1 MPYEDLDLYLMLA
14 LLGVAFPGVPRS
26 SATPDGHGQ
35 RLAVDG
41 IPEYLTGLSA
51 FPSVTE
57 DWTLKDQKECGAGH
71 RGAAKEECL
80 AAVQKAAHKR
90 GYSGTESISLKVSD
104 RALVPPGCSYS
115 INSKSALFNEHTGS
129 WQKSGNYRTVCLAT
143 SRPHRVILLSRGRGG
158 STVLATTLAAFGN
171 SDPEKLH
178 HELFG
183 SNEKEMVK
191 LQNPTETMQDWFR
204 EMEQEQPLA
213 GVIGFKWKP
222 YVMGTST
229 YGSAWDWVAEHN
241 VSVVW
246 MTRNILDVLISNH
259 KHCGDD
265 KHCEDD
271 KRMTAHCHSGDEE
284 CIAEHRDVKVTLDA
298 STLLAELEHS
308 EEKYETNLSRS
319 MNAKGVNFIK
329 VMFEHLFVGDE
340 DYSEGETTNR
350 TSLFVRSQLDST
362 AFDANAWRPDPLA
375 AWNRIF
381 SFVGLEPVDAYSK
394 VQRVATLEYER
405 TDAST
410 NCDSIENLEHVQ
422 KALAGTKYEGLL
434 GC

>member
-213 GVIGFKWKP
+213 GVVGFKWKP

>member
-14 LLGVAFPGVPRS
+14 LLGVPFPGVPRS

-204 EMEQEQPLA
+204 EMEQEQPMA

>member
-1 MPYEDLDLYLMLA
+1 MLA
-14 LLGVAFPGVPRS
+14 LLGVPFPGVPRS

-204 EMEQEQPLA
+204 EMEQEQPMA

-241 VSVVW
+241 VSLVW

-271 KRMTAHCHSGDEE
+271 KLLTAHCHSGDEE

-319 MNAKGVNFIK
+319 INAKGVNFIK

>member
-1 MPYEDLDLYLMLA
+1 MLA

-204 EMEQEQPLA
+204 EMEQEQPMA

-362 AFDANAWRPDPLA
+362 AFDASAWRPDPLA

>member
-1 MPYEDLDLYLMLA
+1 MLA
-14 LLGVAFPGVPRS
+14 LLGVTVPGVQRS
-26 SATPDGHGQ
+26 SATPVGHGQ
-35 RLAVDG
+35 ALAADG
-41 IPEYLTGLSA
+41 IPQYLSGLSA
-51 FPSVTE
+51 FQSVTE
-57 DWTLKDQKECGAGH
+57 DWTLEDRKECGAGH

-80 AAVQKAAHKR
+80 AAVKKAAHKR
-90 GYSGTESISLKVSD
+90 GYGGAETISLKVAD

-115 INSKSALFNEHTGS
+115 INSKTALFNENPGG
-129 WQKSGNYRTVCLAT
+129 WQKSGNFRVACLAT
-143 SRPHRVILLSRGRGG
+143 RRPHRVILLSRGRGG
-158 STVLATTLAAFGN
+158 STVLATTLAAFGH

-183 SNEKEMVK
+183 GNAKEMRK
-191 LQNPTETMQDWFR
+191 LENPTRKMEDYFR
-204 EMEQEQPLA
+204 EMEKEQPMA
-213 GVIGFKWKP
+213 GVVGFKWKP
-222 YVMGTST
+222 YDMGDGSSR

-259 KHCGDD
+259 KHCGDHPC
-265 KHCEDD
+265 KDD
-271 KRMTAHCHSGDEE
+271 SVHIAAHCQHGDEK

-308 EEKYETNLSRS
+308 EERYETNLSRS
-319 MNAKGVNFIK
+319 MSHKGVNFIK

-340 DYSEGETTNR
+340 DFSEGDTTNR

-362 AFDANAWRPDPLA
+362 AYDASAWRPDPLA

>member
-1 MPYEDLDLYLMLA
+1 M
-14 LLGVAFPGVPRS
+14 G
-26 SATPDGHGQ
+26 
-35 RLAVDG
+35 
-41 IPEYLTGLSA
+41 
-51 FPSVTE
+51 
-57 DWTLKDQKECGAGH
+57 
-71 RGAAKEECL
+71 CL

-158 STVLATTLAAFGN
+158 STVLATTLAAFGH

-204 EMEQEQPLA
+204 EMEQEQPTA
-213 GVIGFKWKP
+213 GVVGFKWKP

-284 CIAEHRDVKVTLDA
+284 CIAERRVGAFRGKVRDQPLEVHECQGHQLHKGDVRA
-298 STLLAELEHS
+298 SLC
-308 EEKYETNLSRS
+308 R
-319 MNAKGVNFIK
+319 
-329 VMFEHLFVGDE
+329 
-340 DYSEGETTNR
+340 R
-350 TSLFVRSQLDST
+350 R
-362 AFDANAWRPDPLA
+362 
-375 AWNRIF
+375 
-381 SFVGLEPVDAYSK
+381 
-394 VQRVATLEYER
+394 
-405 TDAST
+405 
-410 NCDSIENLEHVQ
+410 
-422 KALAGTKYEGLL
+422 GLL
-434 GC
+434 GGGDYESHELVCAKSVGLDRF

>member
-178 HELFG
+178 RELFG

-213 GVIGFKWKP
+213 GVVGFKWKP